1 MNTGVM
7 KMKECCSVKTKVR
20 EKDEKDM
27 LIDRLNRINGQVNG
41 IKQMI
46 EDSRYCDDVL
56 IQIAAA
62 ASSLKSLGFAI
73 LENHMKT
80 CLKDEIK
87 KGNDEEID
95 EVLKIFNHLAR

>member
-1 MNTGVM
+1 
-7 KMKECCSVKTKVR
+7 MKECCSVKTKVR
-20 EKDEKDM
+20 EKNEKDM

-46 EDSRYCDDVL
+46 EDSRYCDDIL
-56 IQIAAA
+56 IQISAVS
-62 ASSLKSLGFAI
+62 SSLRSLGLVV

-95 EVLKIFNHLAR
+95 EVLKICERFLR